1 MDFPQNMSMEEAF
14 ALAEAEAKLKQAIAA
29 GKARFDQA
37 IIPNRYNED
46 WRFGRPNKYATAL
59 AELLQSSTPS
69 RGHANVNN
77 AGEAAM
83 PVCADDED
91 LRQTEMLMPSIG
103 SDALLGMHL
112 KRFGSG
118 YALFIEESCTEP
130 IHIYYDTDSL
140 YTPSTFIMVAPGV
153 KAEVVEHHRGTS
165 ADATMFVTR
174 NIHVAEGAE
183 LKASLHSAGFARYLC
198 ITDIQN
204 MGGKV
209 SHLTQHENNLWTR
222 EETVAEIYAATAGTF
237 NNLYSANR
245 PNGESVL
252 DQHTRQIH
260 HVGGA
265 ASDLLYKNVIDDKA
279 TAVFAGN
286 IYVASGA
293 HHTDAYQSNR
303 NMLLSEKATVHS
315 LPGLEI
321 LADKVRCSHGSAS
334 APMDD
339 EQLFYL
345 CARGIPRREAQLLV
359 ADGFL
364 ADVLNKFRADS
375 QSS

>member
-1 MDFPQNMSMEEAF
+1 MSMEEAF
-14 ALAEAEAKLKQAIAA
+14 ALAEAEAKLQQALAEGKQ
-29 GKARFDQA
+29 RFENA
-37 IIPNRYNED
+37 VVPNRYNED
-46 WRFGRPNKYATAL
+46 WRFGRPNKYAAAL
-59 AELLQSSTPS
+59 VELLQSDTASS
-69 RGHANVNN
+69 GKAEVKN
-77 AGEAAM
+77 AGDAAM
-83 PVCADDED
+83 VVTRDDDD

-118 YALFIEESCTEP
+118 YALFIEKSISEP
-130 IHIYYDTDSL
+130 IHIYYSTGGL

-153 KAEVVEHHRGTS
+153 KAEVIEHHA
-165 ADATMFVTR
+165 ADTPEATMFVTR
-174 NIHVAEGAE
+174 NIHVAEGSE
-183 LKASLHSAGFARYLC
+183 LSVSLHSSGFSRYMC

-209 SHLTQHENNLWTR
+209 HHLTTHDNTLWTR
-222 EETVAEIYAATAGTF
+222 EETVAEIYAGTESTC

-245 PNGESVL
+245 PAGESIL

-265 ASDLLYKNVIDDKA
+265 ASDLLYKNVVDDNA
-279 TAVFAGN
+279 TAIFAGN
-286 IYVASGA
+286 IYVATGA

-303 NMLLSEKATVHS
+303 NMLLSEKATIHS

-339 EQLFYL
+339 EQLFYM
-345 CARGIPRREAQLLV
+345 CSRGIPRREAQLLV
-359 ADGFL
+359 AEGFL
-364 ADVLNKFRADS
+364 AEVINKFRALS

>member
-1 MDFPQNMSMEEAF
+1 MEEAF
-14 ALAEAEAKLKQAIAA
+14 ALAEAEAKLQQALAS
-29 GKARFDQA
+29 GKKRFDNA
-37 IIPNRYNED
+37 EVPNRYNED
-46 WRFGRPNKYATAL
+46 WRFGRANKYATAL
-59 AELLQSSTPS
+59 AELLQSNIASQGKASVT
-69 RGHANVNN
+69 N

-83 PVCADDED
+83 PVSQNDED

-112 KRFGSG
+112 KRFGDG
-118 YALFIEESCTEP
+118 YALFIEKSTAEP
-130 IHIYYDTDSL
+130 IHIYYHTDSL
-140 YTPSTFIMVAPGV
+140 YTPSTYIMVAPGV
-153 KAEVVEHHRGTS
+153 KAEVVEHHT
-165 ADATMFVTR
+165 ADAAGASMFATR
-174 NIHVAEGAE
+174 NIHVAEDAE
-183 LKASLHSAGFARYLC
+183 LRVALHCTGFARYMC

-209 SHLTQHENNLWTR
+209 NHFTTYDNTTWAR
-222 EETVAEIYAATAGTF
+222 EETVAEIYGASDSTC

-245 PNGESVL
+245 LVGDSIL
-252 DQHTRQIH
+252 DQHTKQIH
-260 HVGGA
+260 HVGNA
-265 ASDLLYKNVIDDKA
+265 ASDLLYKNVVDHHA
-279 TAVFAGN
+279 TAIFAGN
-286 IYVASGA
+286 IYVAQGA

-334 APMDD
+334 APMNE

-345 CARGIPRREAQLLV
+345 CSRGIPIREAQLLV
-359 ADGFL
+359 AEGFL
-364 ADVLNKFRADS
+364 ADAVNKFNGVT

>member
-29 GKARFDQA
+29 GKARFEQA

-46 WRFGRPNKYATAL
+46 WRFGRPNKYAAAL

-69 RGHANVNN
+69 CGRADIKN
-77 AGEAAM
+77 AGDAAM
-83 PVCADDED
+83 PVSADDED
-91 LRQTEMLMPSIG
+91 LRQTEMLMPTIG

-112 KRFGSG
+112 ERFGNG
-118 YALFIEESCTEP
+118 YALFLEESCTEP
-130 IHIYYDTDSL
+130 IHIYYNTDTL

-153 KAEVVEHHRGTS
+153 KAEIVEHHQGS
-165 ADATMFVTR
+165 SEDATMFVTR

-183 LKASLHSAGFARYLC
+183 LKVTLHSTGFARYLC

-222 EETVAEIYAATAGTF
+222 EETVAEIFAATADTF

-245 PNGESVL
+245 PDGESVL

-286 IYVASGA
+286 IYVAEGA

-359 ADGFL
+359 AEGFL

>member
-1 MDFPQNMSMEEAF
+1 
-14 ALAEAEAKLKQAIAA
+14 
-29 GKARFDQA
+29 
-37 IIPNRYNED
+37 
-46 WRFGRPNKYATAL
+46 
-59 AELLQSSTPS
+59 
-69 RGHANVNN
+69 
-77 AGEAAM
+77 
-83 PVCADDED
+83 
-91 LRQTEMLMPSIG
+91 
-103 SDALLGMHL
+103 
-112 KRFGSG
+112 
-118 YALFIEESCTEP
+118 
-130 IHIYYDTDSL
+130 
-140 YTPSTFIMVAPGV
+140 
-153 KAEVVEHHRGTS
+153 
-165 ADATMFVTR
+165 
-174 NIHVAEGAE
+174 
-183 LKASLHSAGFARYLC
+183 
-198 ITDIQN
+198 

-209 SHLTQHENNLWTR
+209 SHLTQHGNNLWTR

-286 IYVASGA
+286 IYVAAGA

>member
-14 ALAEAEAKLKQAIAA
+14 ALAEAEAKLKQALAA
-29 GKARFDQA
+29 GKERFEKA
-37 IIPNRYNED
+37 AIPNRYNED
-46 WRFGRPNKYATAL
+46 WRFGRPNKYAVAL
-59 AELLQSSTPS
+59 ADILQSNTPTC
-69 RGHANVNN
+69 GEAYVKN
-77 AGEAAM
+77 AGDNAM
-83 PVCADDED
+83 AVSADDDD

-118 YALFIEESCTEP
+118 YALFLEETCTEP
-130 IHIYYDTDSL
+130 IHIYYNTDAL
-140 YTPSTFIMVAPGV
+140 YTPSTYIMVAPGV
-153 KAEVVEHHRGTS
+153 KAEVIEHHQGTGTN
-165 ADATMFVTR
+165 ATMFVTR

-183 LKASLHSAGFARYLC
+183 LKVSLLSSGMTRYLC

-209 SHLTQHENNLWTR
+209 SHFTQHESNLWTR
-222 EETVAEIYAATAGTF
+222 EETVAEIYGATADTY

-245 PNGESVL
+245 PMGDNVL

-265 ASDLLYKNVIDDKA
+265 ASDLLYKNVVDDNA

-286 IYVASGA
+286 IYVAPGA

-303 NMLLSEKATVHS
+303 NMLLSEKASVHS

-359 ADGFL
+359 AEGFL
-364 ADVLNKFRADS
+364 ADVLNKFRGDS
-375 QSS
+375 QST